1 MTPMRHDTP
10 MKGLSRVAFFAAVAI
25 ALLPAPARADALW
38 TRVLAGEIASGP
50 IASGERAYLAGTDR
64 TVTCVSE
71 SGSFLWSKP
80 IPGKVSPFMTVLQS
94 GIVIAVSGSGIVTAL
109 SADGLFLWRVSCGER
124 PVASPYEGR
133 DGRIFLVY
141 ANSVACLSQTARIKW
156 TLSLRDEATDMVSET
171 GSGDLLVLLSSNTL
185 LRISPFGQELSRI
198 ALNERPLAIL
208 PVGQGFV
215 CGFPSG
221 RIVAYYVREGRT
233 GAGQVG
239 MEAVWETRGKG
250 AIVALALGEGTLCA
264 LSATGSVLGLNETD
278 GATLWESATGRPAG
292 SGGSVSWEY
301 GQFNVSMH
309 GYACAITRDGRHVWE
324 LDSGAAA
331 GIPVLSKSG
340 LAYVATGTQ
349 ALAAY
354 RAEIRVRG
362 EKKERKAENYGILTG
377 SSDEYGTPLT
387 EDRLLVSAFLSSV
400 SADIESGVTGPDEV
414 SRSRRLAEIVRN
426 SSGPVTGSRDFDATE
441 RARAASLLG
450 KLGSEEARSVLIEAV
465 AGEAD
470 TTVIVGIL
478 YGLASLG
485 PDPDGRGL
493 DAISRVARESGIGN
507 QTVNRASCDALY
519 AIIRYTGGNVAR
531 DGVSILG
538 RFATSPYGNL
548 DREYA
553 RRTMEKILE

>member
-1 MTPMRHDTP
+1 MTLMRHGTT
-10 MKGLSRVAFFAAVAI
+10 MKDFYFVPLFVTLALFLLS
-25 ALLPAPARADALW
+25 PPARADSIW
-38 TRVLAGEIASGP
+38 TRVLAGEIAAGP
-50 IASGERAYLAGTDR
+50 IANGERAYLSGTDR

-71 SGSFLWSKP
+71 SGSFLWSRP

-94 GIVIAVSGSGIVTAL
+94 GIVVALSGSGTVSAL
-109 SADGLFLWRVSCGER
+109 SPDGLFLWRVSCGER
-124 PVASPYEGR
+124 PVSSPYEGR

-141 ANSVACLSQTARIKW
+141 ANSVACLTQTARIKW
-156 TLSLRDEATDMVSET
+156 TLNLRDEATDMVSET

-198 ALNERPLAIL
+198 ALDERPRAIV

-221 RIVAYYVREGRT
+221 RIVAYYVRDGRT
-233 GAGQVG
+233 GAGRSG

-278 GATLWESATGRPAG
+278 GAALWQCDTGRTAG
-292 SGGSVSWEY
+292 SLGSVFWDY

-309 GYACAITRDGRHVWE
+309 GYACAKTRDGRDVWE
-324 LDSGAAA
+324 LDA
-331 GIPVLSKSG
+331 GQTAGVPVLSKSG
-340 LAYVATGTQ
+340 IAYVATGTQ

-362 EKKERKAENYGILTG
+362 EKKERKAENYGILNG
-377 SSDEYGTPLT
+377 SSDDYGTPLT
-387 EDRLLVSAFLSSV
+387 EDRALVSAFLSSV
-400 SADIESGVTGPDEV
+400 SADIESGVTGADEV
-414 SRSRRLAEIVRN
+414 SWSRRLAEIVRN
-426 SSGPVTGSRDFDATE
+426 RAGPVTGSRDLDATE

-450 KLGSEEARSVLIEAV
+450 KLGSEEARSVLIEASER
-465 AGEAD
+465 EAD

-485 PDPDGRGL
+485 PDPEGRGL
-493 DAISRVARESGIGN
+493 DAIARVARESGIGN
-507 QTVNRASCDALY
+507 QAVNRASCDALY

-538 RFATSPYGNL
+538 RFAQSPYGNL